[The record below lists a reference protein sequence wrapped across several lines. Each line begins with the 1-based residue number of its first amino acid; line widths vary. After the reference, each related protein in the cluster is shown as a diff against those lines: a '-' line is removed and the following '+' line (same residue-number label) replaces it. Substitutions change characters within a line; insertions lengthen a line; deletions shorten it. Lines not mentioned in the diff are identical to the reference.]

1 MHTCANGDGAVA
13 ITIKDIAKRAGV
25 SHSTVSRALRV
36 NHLVASETALRIRQV
51 AQEMGYRPSAV
62 ARSLKT
68 NRTQV
73 LGVIVSSISDPFF
86 SEILNGI
93 EVSAQAGGYSLF
105 IAASQHDPVKE
116 RQIVQT
122 MMEQRT
128 DGVIICS
135 SSFSPEHGRQLL
147 SYGFPVVVVNH
158 QGSESFNYSIYHD
171 DVDGSSQI
179 TRHLISLGHKRIAY
193 LGNAQ
198 SGRTTQDRL
207 RGFLDAMTEAS
218 LPVPESYIH
227 HVEGGEPNLGAE
239 SVAYFAKLTPRPT
252 AIVCFNDMLAIGV
265 LKGCEQAGLSVPK
278 DLSVTGFDNI
288 TYSAFTIPCL
298 TTFDQPKLSIG
309 QEAAQLLLDLL
320 QAENRII
327 PETPNVKVLQGKL
340 LVRESTGKPAEV

>member
-1 MHTCANGDGAVA
+1 MA

-36 NHLVASETALRIRQV
+36 NHLVSSETAKRIRQV
-51 AQEMGYRPSAV
+51 AQEMNYRPSAV

-86 SEILNGI
+86 GEILNGI
-93 EVSAQAGGYSLF
+93 EASAQAGGYSLF
-105 IAASQHDPVKE
+105 IAASQHDPIKE

-122 MMEQRT
+122 MLEQRT

-193 LGNAQ
+193 LGNSQ

-207 RGFLDAMTEAS
+207 RGFLDVMSDANLE
-218 LPVPESYIH
+218 VPDSYIH
-227 HVEGGEPNLGAE
+227 HVEGGDPKLGQE
-239 SVAYFAKLTPRPT
+239 SVEYFTRLSTKPT
-252 AIVCFNDMLAIGV
+252 AIVCFNDTLAIGV
-265 LKGCEQAGLSVPK
+265 VKGCEKAGLRIPD

-288 TYSAFTIPCL
+288 TYSAFTAPSL
-298 TTFDQPKLSIG
+298 TTFDQPKFSIG

-320 QAENRII
+320 KAEDGII
-327 PETPNVKVLQGKL
+327 PDTPNVKVLQGKL
-340 LVRESTGKPAEV
+340 LVRESTGIPSED

>member
-1 MHTCANGDGAVA
+1 MA

-36 NHLVASETALRIRQV
+36 NHLVSSETSKRIHDI

-86 SEILNGI
+86 GEILNGI
-93 EVSAQAGGYSLF
+93 EASAQAGGYSLF
-105 IAASQHDPVKE
+105 IAASQHDPIKE

-171 DVDGSSQI
+171 DIDGSSQI
-179 TRHLISLGHKRIAY
+179 TRHLISQGHKRIAY
-193 LGNAQ
+193 LGNSQ

-207 RGFLDAMTEAS
+207 RGFLDAMAEAH
-218 LPVPESYIH
+218 LEVPENYVH
-227 HVEGGEPNLGAE
+227 HVEGSEPVLGAE
-239 SVAYFAKLTPRPT
+239 SVQYFVKLNPRPT
-252 AIVCFNDMLAIGV
+252 AIICFNDMLAIGV
-265 LKGCEQAGLSVPK
+265 LKGCEQSGLRVPE
-278 DLSVTGFDNI
+278 DISVTGFDNI
-288 TYSAFTIPCL
+288 TYSAFTTPSL
-298 TTFDQPKLSIG
+298 TTFDQPKFSIG

-320 QAENRII
+320 QAEDGII
-327 PETPNVKVLQGKL
+327 PDTPNVKILKGKL
-340 LVRESTGKPAEV
+340 LVRGTTANPGEAQ

>member
-1 MHTCANGDGAVA
+1 VA

-36 NHLVASETALRIRQV
+36 NHLVSSETSKRIREI

-68 NRTQV
+68 KRTEV
-73 LGVIVSSISDPFF
+73 LGVIVSNISDPFF

-93 EVSAQAGGYSLF
+93 EASAQAGGYSLF
-105 IAASQHDPVKE
+105 IAASQHDPIKE

-193 LGNAQ
+193 LGNSQ

-207 RGFLDAMTEAS
+207 HGFLDVMSEAD
-218 LPVPESYIH
+218 LEVPDSFIH
-227 HVEGGEPNLGAE
+227 HVEGGDPILGQK
-239 SVAYFAKLTPRPT
+239 SVEYFMRLTPKPT

-265 LKGCEQAGLSVPK
+265 LKGCEVAGFRVPE

-288 TYSAFTIPCL
+288 TYSAFTTPCL
-298 TTFDQPKLSIG
+298 TTFDQPKFSIG

-320 QAENRII
+320 RAEDGII
-327 PETPNVKVLQGKL
+327 KDTPNVKILKGKL
-340 LVRESTGKPAEV
+340 LIRGTTSTPGEAY

>member
-1 MHTCANGDGAVA
+1 MA

-36 NHLVASETALRIRQV
+36 NHLVSSETAKRIREV
-51 AQEMGYRPSAV
+51 AQDMGYRPSAV

-93 EVSAQAGGYSLF
+93 EVSAQARGYSLF

-179 TRHLISLGHKRIAY
+179 TQYLISLGHKRIAY

-207 RGFLDAMTEAS
+207 HGFLDAMEKAN
-218 LPVPESYIH
+218 LPVPGSYIH
-227 HVEGGEPNLGAE
+227 HVEGGEPSLGAE
-239 SVAYFAKLTPRPT
+239 SVDYFARLTPRPT

-265 LKGCEQAGLSVPK
+265 LKGCEQAGLKVPA

-288 TYSAFTIPCL
+288 TYSAFTTPCL

-320 QAENRII
+320 QAENGLI
-327 PETPNVKVLQGKL
+327 PDTPNVKVLQGKL
-340 LVRESTGKPAEV
+340 LVRGSTGKPAED